1 MQTTVRRIRRRT
13 DANVAQAGNEIN
25 FKKRKEL
32 GDLIELVVQRKREAS
47 EAALGLQDAEARLLA
62 AMQDMKLVETKEGPY
77 IATVERPAGRSTN
90 TVDPKAFYDLVS
102 EDDFFAAVSVSMTEA
117 KKVLPTKTL
126 EKITTTV
133 PGKAGDPRVKVEE
146 VKVAAK
152 LKKAR

>member
-1 MQTTVRRIRRRT
+1 MQTTVRRVRRRT

-32 GDLIELVVQRKREAS
+32 GDLIELVVQRKREVS

-77 IATVERPAGRSTN
+77 IATVERPAGRTTN
-90 TVDPKAFYDLVS
+90 VVDPRKFYAAVD
-102 EDDFFAAVSVSMTEA
+102 EDEFFSAVSVSLTEA
-117 KKVLPTKTL
+117 RKVVPAKTL
-126 EKITTTV
+126 DKMTTKI

-146 VKVAAK
+146 VKVDAK
-152 LKKAR
+152 LKKAK